1 MEKGRPFQETMSEM
15 FRVWVVAWDLSFLGV
30 TAVMTLVCSDIKWEY
45 FKGDASLEE
54 SHGLWIRSVWGWGTH
69 CGSFNPDLQ
78 TPGMRRKLSVLRAS
92 KARGLKQN
100 AWAGAQHL
108 FLSLILSNPISKILF
123 SNL

>member
-1 MEKGRPFQETMSEM
+1 MSEM
-15 FRVWVVAWDLSFLGV
+15 FRVWIVAWDLSFLGV

-54 SHGLWIRSVWGWGTH
+54 SHGLRTRSVWGWGTH

-78 TPGMRRKLSVLRAS
+78 TPGMRRKLVSGMGGGSVLRAS